1 MSQDRDPP
9 ALRSGGT
16 VNPADLHALASA
28 AFEDSGL
35 SQRALADEIG
45 KAQPSVSA
53 ALKDPNGDS
62 ADRQKR
68 YDAMRIRIIE
78 HLTGYTLTP
87 FYRVTK

>member
-1 MSQDRDPP
+1 MPSDTP

-16 VNPADLHALASA
+16 VAPSDLHALAVHH
-28 AFEDSGL
+28 FEASGL
-35 SQRALADEIG
+35 SQRTLAEEIG
-45 KAQPSVSA
+45 KSQASVSS

-68 YDAMRIRIIE
+68 YDSMRLRIIE

-87 FYRVTK
+87 FYRVSK